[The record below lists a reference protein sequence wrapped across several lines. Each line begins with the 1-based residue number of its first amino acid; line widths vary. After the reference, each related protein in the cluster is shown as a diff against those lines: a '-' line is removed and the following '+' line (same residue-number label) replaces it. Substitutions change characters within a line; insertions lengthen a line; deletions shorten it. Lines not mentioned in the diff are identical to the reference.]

1 MSRITRAILP
11 LLCLVIALL
20 LNGCSGGGGSD
31 ALGGDAWRYDP
42 GLPEKISL
50 VQAVA
55 GDELVTLSWTS
66 QYVATSY
73 NIYYAPEGTPLTKAT
88 ATRLTLNGGNF
99 YAVQGL
105 TNGITYQFMV
115 TAANHNGEGP
125 ESDQVTAK
133 PSPIS
138 QEDLQGTWYFHTL
151 VCGPGAKWERGS
163 VSINAAGDAVFL
175 DFMDSA
181 HHNPVDDTTTY
192 VAPPPD
198 VVLLVQG
205 LKGELAMSGTNAWP
219 AFHGWMGS
227 RKNMMVGTWTYAVDN
242 SRAITVF
249 QKKRAVDDYDV
260 WDVAGT
266 GSQNPRYPA
275 LQGNGPTRFAYHGL
289 NSGSSIEWEY
299 SNARV
304 GQQAQFW
311 SPPVSTLFPEGIN
324 SIKDIIFW
332 DYSTP
337 NYKTWPMWDLLWKVT
352 CFGVQPDGLVK
363 EYDSFADTTDGYRNI
378 IFTGRMTDD
387 KTVIVG
393 VSTKNAID
401 PTYNSTGSIIT
412 VPGQY
417 FMRILQLNFIPT
429 DQSMPTY
436 TLADLA
442 GNYKFHKIGTAMN
455 AGVAQAS
462 WAYGMM
468 QITTGGVTTFPQY
481 ADSSSAT
488 STPDTFTLAYYPD
501 TGSDNHTWTTFANF
515 VSPNTGAVD
524 AYARYYNPSAQ
535 PYVETWT
542 WWNRLTTL
550 TQSGEGVRQVMP
562 ATTYFN
568 EHGTLSYVRDL
579 FVLTRT
585 DGFGYS
591 MIIGLK

>member
-1 MSRITRAILP
+1 MRRVGHTLP
-11 LLCLVIALL
+11 LLWLIIALF

-31 ALGGDAWRYDP
+31 ALSGDAWRYDP
-42 GLPEKISL
+42 GPPEKISEVL
-50 VQAVA
+50 AAA
-55 GDELVTLSWTS
+55 GDEMVTLSWTS

-73 NIYYAPEGTPLTKAT
+73 NIYYAPEGTPLTKAS
-88 ATRLTLNGGNF
+88 ATRITISGGNF
-99 YAVQGL
+99 LAIQGL
-105 TNGITYQFMV
+105 TNGTTYNFMV
-115 TAANHNGEGP
+115 VAVNRHGEGP
-125 ESDQVTAK
+125 DSNHVSAK
-133 PSPIS
+133 PSPII

-151 VCGPGAKWERGS
+151 VCGPSAKWERGTL
-163 VSINAAGDAVFL
+163 SIDASGNAVFL

-181 HHNPVDDTTTY
+181 HHNPVDDSTTF
-192 VAPPPD
+192 VAAPAD
-198 VVLLVQG
+198 IVIQVVG
-205 LKGELAMSGTNAWP
+205 LKGELGMAGASAWP

-227 RKNMMVGTWTYAVDN
+227 RKNMMVGTWTYSVDN
-242 SRAITVF
+242 SRSITVF
-249 QKKRAVDDYDV
+249 QKKRAINDYDV

-266 GSQNPRYPA
+266 GDQNPHNPA

-311 SPPVSTLFPEGIN
+311 SPPVSPLFPEGIG
-324 SIKDIIFW
+324 SIKDIIYW

-337 NYKTWPMWDLLWKVT
+337 KYKTWPMWDLLWKVT
-352 CFGVQPDGLVK
+352 AFGVQPDGLVK
-363 EYDSFADTTDGYRNI
+363 EYNSFADVKDASHNV

-393 VSTKNAID
+393 VSTKNAIRSD
-401 PTYNSTGSIIT
+401 YDSTGSIIT
-412 VPGQY
+412 VPDQY

-436 TLADLA
+436 TLHDLA
-442 GNYKFHKIGTAMN
+442 GNYKFHKIGTAKIG
-455 AGVAQAS
+455 AVSQAS
-462 WAYGMM
+462 WAYGKM
-468 QITTGGVTTFPQY
+468 QITSAGVTTFPTY

-488 STPDTFTLAYYPD
+488 STADTFTLAWYPD
-501 TGSDNHTWTTFANF
+501 TGSDAHTWTTFANF
-515 VSPNTGAVD
+515 VSPDTGAAD
-524 AYARYYNPSAQ
+524 AYARYYTPGAV

-562 ATTYFN
+562 STTYFN